1 MPEAPICPAA
11 VIALLTSEHILEPQE
26 PLTPDTD
33 LFSMGLDSMAMMQLL
48 LQIEEHFRLT
58 VSPAEM
64 TRERF
69 ATASALASFLEE
81 KRLLVT

>member
-69 ATASALASFLEE
+69 ATPSALAGFLEE
-81 KRLLVT
+81 KRLLAA

>member
-1 MPEAPICPAA
+1 MPEAPISPAA

-81 KRLLVT
+81 KRQLVA